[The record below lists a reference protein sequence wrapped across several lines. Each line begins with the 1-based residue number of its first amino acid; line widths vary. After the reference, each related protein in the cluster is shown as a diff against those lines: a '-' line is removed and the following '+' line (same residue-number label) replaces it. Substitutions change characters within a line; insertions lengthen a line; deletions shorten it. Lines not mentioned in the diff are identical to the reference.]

1 LSKVSAFYKRANQIL
16 ASRFGEAV
24 RRKIVSGG
32 KAAVRFYIVSKDR
45 TTNIEY
51 MAPVLFTVDMM
62 GRTTQLELDE
72 SRL

>member
-1 LSKVSAFYKRANQIL
+1 LSKVSQFDKRGYQIL
-16 ASRFGEAV
+16 ASRFGEIV
-24 RRKIVSGG
+24 RRKIVSEG

-51 MAPVLFTVDMM
+51 MVPVIFTVNMV
-62 GRTTQLELDE
+62 GRTTELALDE